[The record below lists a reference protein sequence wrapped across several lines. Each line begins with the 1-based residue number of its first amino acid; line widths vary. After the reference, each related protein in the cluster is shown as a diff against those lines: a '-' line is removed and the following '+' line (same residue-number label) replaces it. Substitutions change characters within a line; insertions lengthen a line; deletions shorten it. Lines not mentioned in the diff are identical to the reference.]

1 MFNPFRLLWELITF
15 GIQAIFV
22 YILVIIILTG
32 IVLLNMQQWQKV
44 SEVVEATRSAYSK
57 ECTRIDGCRILK
69 DGTIE
74 Y

>member
-32 IVLLNMQQWQKV
+32 LVLLNVQQWQKV
-44 SEVVEATRSAYSK
+44 SDVNNQI